1 MKHLSDITKING
13 AEIEAV
19 WCVYKLAS
27 PDGLIY
33 IGMTKNSISKRI
45 ECGYQHNDRLREAG
59 RKFGWRNF
67 KQEVLESGLSYK
79 EAQER
84 EKYYIALNDATNPSK
99 GYNLSLGGKSTFQ
112 GLRHSEE
119 TRKKMADAQRGK
131 VVSEETRKRLSE
143 ANKGKHCGILSPM
156 YGKPK
161 SPETIKKQYDSHRF
175 QMRAIVQMTKDGTF
189 VAEHCSIN
197 SAARSVGTSK
207 QAIGCCLRGKSK
219 SCAGYVWK
227 YKEVI

>member
-1 MKHLSDITKING
+1 MKHLGDITKING

-19 WCVYKLAS
+19 WCVYKLTS

-67 KQEVLESGLSYK
+67 KHEVLESGLSYK

-84 EKYYIALNDATNPSK
+84 EKYYIALNNATIPSK

-131 VVSEETRKRLSE
+131 VVSEETKKRLSE

-161 SPETIKKQYDSHRF
+161 S
-175 QMRAIVQMTKDGTF
+175 
-189 VAEHCSIN
+189 
-197 SAARSVGTSK
+197 
-207 QAIGCCLRGKSK
+207 
-219 SCAGYVWK
+219 
-227 YKEVI
+227 

>member
-1 MKHLSDITKING
+1 
-13 AEIEAV
+13 
-19 WCVYKLAS
+19 
-27 PDGLIY
+27 
-33 IGMTKNSISKRI
+33 
-45 ECGYQHNDRLREAG
+45 
-59 RKFGWRNF
+59 
-67 KQEVLESGLSYK
+67 
-79 EAQER
+79 
-84 EKYYIALNDATNPSK
+84 
-99 GYNLSLGGKSTFQ
+99 
-112 GLRHSEE
+112 
-119 TRKKMADAQRGK
+119 MADAQRGK
-131 VVSEETRKRLSE
+131 VVSEETKKRLSE

-161 SPETIKKQYDSHRF
+161 SPETIQKQYDSHRF
-175 QMRAIVQMTKDGTF
+175 QMRAIVQMTKDGTL

>member
-1 MKHLSDITKING
+1 MNHLGDVTKING
-13 AEIEAV
+13 AEIAPE
-19 WCVYKLAS
+19 WCVYKLTS
-27 PDGLIY
+27 PDGLVY
-33 IGMTKNSISKRI
+33 IGMTKNTIARRI
-45 ECGYQHNDRLREAG
+45 ECGYQHNKRLREAG

-67 KQEVLESGLSYK
+67 KHEVLEEHLSHE

-84 EKYYIALNDATNPSK
+84 EKHYIALADATNPSK
-99 GYNLSLGGKSTFQ
+99 GYNISLGGKNTFQ
-112 GLRHSEE
+112 GLHHSEE

-131 VVSEETRKRLSE
+131 VVSEETRKRLS
-143 ANKGKHCGILSPM
+143 AVNKGKYRGSLSPL
-156 YGKPK
+156 YGKSK
-161 SPETIKKQYDSHRF
+161 SQETIQKQYDSHRF
-175 QMRAIVQMTKDGTF
+175 QMKAIVQLTKDGAF

-207 QAIGCCLRGKSK
+207 QAIRCCLRGKSK